1 MKKKMRE
8 EFFNENIREI
18 INDELNGVGNFIKT
32 TDYNILIKKIPDYL
46 INIWDSAVNYWE
58 DTIDFFDFEKERL
71 DKNIILYSTQKYVSK
86 SFIDIINSEI
96 YNSSDIV
103 LCYDKRNNL
112 WLLNGHHRLIYDR
125 MNGRDSM
132 CYIIKFKDVE
142 EIDDIFYGEDS

>member
-1 MKKKMRE
+1 MRE

-58 DTIDFFDFEKERL
+58 DTIDFLDFEKERL